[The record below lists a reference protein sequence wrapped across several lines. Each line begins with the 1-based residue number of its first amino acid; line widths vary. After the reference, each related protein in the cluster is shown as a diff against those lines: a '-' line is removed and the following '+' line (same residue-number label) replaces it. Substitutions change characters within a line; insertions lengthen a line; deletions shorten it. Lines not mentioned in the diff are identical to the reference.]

1 MKFEFTKEQFEYIK
15 DKAMLSDELAF
26 IFELKIKGFYDY
38 EIADKIGIS
47 DKTLQRRK
55 KLLIKKIKQVL

>member
-1 MKFEFTKEQFEYIK
+1 MKFEFTKSQFEYIK

-38 EIADKIGIS
+38 EIADKMGVS
-47 DKTLQRRK
+47 DKTLQRKK